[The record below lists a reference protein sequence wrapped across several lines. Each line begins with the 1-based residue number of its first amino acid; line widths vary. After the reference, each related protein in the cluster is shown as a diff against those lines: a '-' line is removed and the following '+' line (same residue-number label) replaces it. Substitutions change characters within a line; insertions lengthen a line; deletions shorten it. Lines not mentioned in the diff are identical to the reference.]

1 MRKVFVSNSSAPFV
15 VCGIIINMNPINL
28 VLAIFEALTRIYS
41 IIGKKPYLTV
51 EVKYAPQR
59 GTSGK
64 VTKELIAFTIINES
78 GPEVEV
84 QKTWFL
90 TSFNRPVLSKFI
102 DSKIPIK
109 VPEKN
114 RATYFVPIEEF
125 KTALNRS
132 VGETIT
138 KAVVLDQTE
147 RKHIGRVDKVTQEE
161 LAR

>member
-1 MRKVFVSNSSAPFV
+1 
-15 VCGIIINMNPINL
+15 MNPINL

-41 IIGKKPYLTV
+41 VIRKKPYLTV

-59 GTSGK
+59 DRSDK

-109 VPEKN
+109 VLEKN

-138 KAVVLDQTE
+138 KAIVLDQTE
-147 RKHIGRVDKVTQEE
+147 HKHTGRVDKVTQEE